1 LTMWLASLPANA
13 AEALPMD
20 QTRWPPSSPAAD
32 EPVVSG
38 GAGFA
43 ACDKGLDA
51 FAAQGAGTVAERRYS
66 SSPEWG
72 YVVRAKLT
80 LGGDASRG
88 APVIC
93 WAKPG
98 QKAELFVDMGQ
109 PRR

>member
-1 LTMWLASLPANA
+1 MDHAS
-13 AEALPMD
+13 
-20 QTRWPPSSPAAD
+20 WPPSRPAAD
-32 EPVVSG
+32 EKIVSG
-38 GAGFA
+38 GAEFA
-43 ACDKGLDA
+43 TCDKGLDA

-72 YVVRAKLT
+72 YVVRAKVT
-80 LGGDASRG
+80 LGRDGWGG

-109 PRR
+109 PVR